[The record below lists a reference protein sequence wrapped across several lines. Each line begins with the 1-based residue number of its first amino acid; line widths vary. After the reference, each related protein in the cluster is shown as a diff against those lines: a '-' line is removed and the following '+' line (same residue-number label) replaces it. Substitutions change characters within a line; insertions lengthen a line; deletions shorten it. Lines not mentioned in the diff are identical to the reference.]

1 LVNGVRFAIIYEDLS
16 GMSRMPDDLAPSTVN
31 DAETLRAILGEP
43 SATVRNKE
51 MPRLDAICRRFIE
64 LSPILFIGSSGADG
78 KGDITPRGDP
88 PGFVKVLDDKTLLIP
103 ERVGNKRGDT
113 LNNVLANA
121 NVGLIFLIP
130 GVDETLRVN
139 GRASIVDD
147 PAVLAPMALNG
158 KTPKLAIR
166 IDIIE
171 AYIHCGRA
179 LKRAQMWNPA
189 SVIDRKS
196 FPSMAEMAHAQR
208 RRDTPVSELETY
220 FAEFYATLY

>member
-1 LVNGVRFAIIYEDLS
+1 
-16 GMSRMPDDLAPSTVN
+16 MPDDLAPSTVS
-31 DAETLRAILGEP
+31 DAEALRAILGEP
-43 SATVRNKE
+43 SPTVRHKE
-51 MPRLDAICRRFIE
+51 MPRLDPICRRFIE
-64 LSPILFIGSSGADG
+64 LSPIVFIGSSGGPDG
-78 KGDITPRGDP
+78 KGDLTPRGDP
-88 PGFVKVLDDKTLLIP
+88 PGFVKVLDDRTLLIP
-103 ERVGNKRGDT
+103 ERVGNRRGDT
-113 LNNVLANA
+113 LNNILTNP
-121 NVGLIFLIP
+121 NVGMLFMVP

-147 PAVLAPMALNG
+147 PALLAPLSLNG

-179 LKRAQMWNPA
+179 LKRARLWDPA

-208 RRDTPVSELETY
+208 RRDTPVAELEAY